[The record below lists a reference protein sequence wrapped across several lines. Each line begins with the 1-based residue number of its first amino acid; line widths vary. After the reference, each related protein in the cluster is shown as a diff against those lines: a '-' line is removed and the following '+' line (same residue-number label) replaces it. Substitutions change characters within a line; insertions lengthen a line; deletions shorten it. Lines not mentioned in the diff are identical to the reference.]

1 MTYEELKELS
11 DKIEDVMSAKEDID
25 NLLEFQSKLVEL
37 ETPVTL
43 SFSFFTESET
53 PTIDLNPF
61 ITSVVSANTT
71 ENQINMAYT
80 EIDSRTCIRLITE
93 LVRYNENEI
102 KRKLSQIKNER
113 AADTVKEDKTA

>member
-1 MTYEELKELS
+1 
-11 DKIEDVMSAKEDID
+11 
-25 NLLEFQSKLVEL
+25 
-37 ETPVTL
+37 
-43 SFSFFTESET
+43 
-53 PTIDLNPF
+53 
-61 ITSVVSANTT
+61 
-71 ENQINMAYT
+71 MAYT